1 MRLLLGLLLLL
12 SQQLSLAKTT
22 SKYDDLIKTASR
34 LYLPLWD
41 WRWYRSQLEQESL
54 LNPLAESHV
63 GAKGIAQFMPAT
75 WSDMQRELKFNG
87 SRNDAYKSIRAG
99 AYYDKKLRNVWKWK
113 RTEEDRRRLTFASYN
128 AGTGNILKAQQYCI
142 GSRRWEHIQL
152 CLHQV
157 TGGNALETINYVNTI
172 EIRFSKQIGKSV
184 TDNGRRFSFDPLS
197 EWWQTQEKLCSIAN
211 QESGFKTMSP
221 SQ

>member
-1 MRLLLGLLLLL
+1 MLYLFLLLAIFCPQL
-12 SQQLSLAKTT
+12 SQANTT
-22 SKYDDLIKTASR
+22 DKYDDLIKSASN
-34 LYLPLWD
+34 LYLPWD

-54 LNPLAESHV
+54 LNPMAESHV

-75 WSDMQRELKFNG
+75 WSDMQRELKFSG
-87 SRNDAYKSIRAG
+87 SRNDVYKSIRAG
-99 AYYDKKLRNVWKWK
+99 AYYDKKLRSIWKWK

-128 AGTGNILKAQQYCI
+128 AGAGNILKAQQYCV
-142 GSRRWEHIQL
+142 GSRRWERIQL

-184 TDNGRRFSFDPLS
+184 TDNGRRFSIDPLS
-197 EWWQTQEKLCSIAN
+197 EWWQAQEKLCSIAN
-211 QESGFKTMSP
+211 QESRFETMP
-221 SQ
+221 TSQ